1 MTAFRLAEP
10 AEFGPTKRYRSRVTT
25 LPSSGAESGTGWA
38 GPAELNFLLQEVR
51 TARANIEALRAQT
64 RSLAANPEQ
73 RRLLESLENYVAALQ
88 ARHLP
93 VPPAIRDELALQRC
107 LVPGQPI
114 GRGAGRRAGR
124 R

>member
-1 MTAFRLAEP
+1 MVP
-10 AEFGPTKRYRSRVTT
+10 GVTT
-25 LPSSGAESGTGWA
+25 LPSGAESPTGWA

-114 GRGAGRRAGR
+114 GRGAGRRQAGR

>member
-1 MTAFRLAEP
+1 M
-10 AEFGPTKRYRSRVTT
+10 TT
-25 LPSSGAESGTGWA
+25 LPSGAESHTGWT

-73 RRLLESLENYVAALQ
+73 RRLLESLENYVAALK

-107 LVPGQPI
+107 LVPVQPI
-114 GRGAGRRAGR
+114 SRTATRRQAGRK
-124 R
+124 

>member
-1 MTAFRLAEP
+1 MT
-10 AEFGPTKRYRSRVTT
+10 RYRLPVTT
-25 LPSSGAESGTGWA
+25 LPSGAESAGWT
-38 GPAELNFLLQEVR
+38 GPAELNYLLQEVR
-51 TARANIEALRAQT
+51 IARANIEALRSQT
-64 RSLAANPEQ
+64 RSLTANPEQ

-107 LVPGQPI
+107 LVPKQSA
-114 GRGAGRRAGR
+114 GRGSGRRR

>member
-1 MTAFRLAEP
+1 MVP
-10 AEFGPTKRYRSRVTT
+10 RVTT
-25 LPSSGAESGTGWA
+25 LPSGAESRTGWG
-38 GPAELNFLLQEVR
+38 GPAELNLLLQEVR

-114 GRGAGRRAGR
+114 GRGAARRQAGR

>member
-1 MTAFRLAEP
+1 M
-10 AEFGPTKRYRSRVTT
+10 TT
-25 LPSSGAESGTGWA
+25 LPSGAESQTGWA

-73 RRLLESLENYVAALQ
+73 RRLLESLENYVAALK

-107 LVPGQPI
+107 LVPGQPV
-114 GRGAGRRAGR
+114 RGSTRRQAGRK
-124 R
+124 

>member
-1 MTAFRLAEP
+1 M
-10 AEFGPTKRYRSRVTT
+10 TT
-25 LPSSGAESGTGWA
+25 LPSGAESPTGWA

-114 GRGAGRRAGR
+114 GRGAGRRR
-124 R
+124 

>member
-1 MTAFRLAEP
+1 M
-10 AEFGPTKRYRSRVTT
+10 TT
-25 LPSSGAESGTGWA
+25 LPSGAESPTGWA

-93 VPPAIRDELALQRC
+93 VPPAIRDVIINVDLEHRRIT
-107 LVPGQPI
+107 VEPTPGLLPEEQGPQ
-114 GRGAGRRAGR
+114 AGG
-124 R
+124 

>member
-1 MTAFRLAEP
+1 
-10 AEFGPTKRYRSRVTT
+10 VTT
-25 LPSSGAESGTGWA
+25 LPSGAESGTGWT

-107 LVPGQPI
+107 LVPVQPI
-114 GRGAGRRAGR
+114 SRTSTRRQAGRK
-124 R
+124 

>member
-1 MTAFRLAEP
+1 M
-10 AEFGPTKRYRSRVTT
+10 TT
-25 LPSSGAESGTGWA
+25 LPSGAESTGWT
-38 GPAELNFLLQEVR
+38 GPAELNYLLQEVR
-51 TARANIEALRAQT
+51 LARANIEALRSQT

-107 LVPGQPI
+107 LVPKQTV
-114 GRGAGRRAGR
+114 GRGNSRRHSGRK
-124 R
+124 

>member
-1 MTAFRLAEP
+1 MVP
-10 AEFGPTKRYRSRVTT
+10 GVTT
-25 LPSSGAESGTGWA
+25 LPSGAESRTGWT

-73 RRLLESLENYVAALQ
+73 RRLLESLENYVAALK

-107 LVPGQPI
+107 LVPVQPI
-114 GRGAGRRAGR
+114 SRTATRRQAGRK
-124 R
+124 